1 MKRGEKSAAMAIVMA
16 AVVSQVIA
24 LVVWGH
30 VTYLWV
36 QGVEALVAA
45 VAFMAFAVR
54 YRTHDPRP
62 NRWPPLLPLAGIAAS
77 GGVKDLLVAMDRPT
91 PIWLAAL
98 LVGSAVWFV
107 IVSGFIWRA
116 ERG

>member
-1 MKRGEKSAAMAIVMA
+1 MNRDVKSAAMALVVA

-45 VAFMAFAVR
+45 VAFMVFALR
-54 YRTHDPRP
+54 YRTRDPRP
-62 NRWPPLLPLAGIAAS
+62 NRWPPLLPLVVIAAS
-77 GGVKDLLVAMDRPT
+77 GGVKDLLVALDRPT
-91 PIWLAAL
+91 PTWLAAL
-98 LVGSAVWFV
+98 LVGSAVWFL
-107 IVSGFIWRA
+107 IASWFIWRA